1 MIDYGFMKEL
11 DSSFDEVLAR
21 VTQALQREEFSVLT
35 RIDVHEKFREKLG
48 IGFPRYTILGACN
61 PVFAHAAIVAEE
73 NIGLMLPCN
82 VLVYEKGKKTVLTV
96 IKPTAAM
103 KMIPNGDLEEI
114 AGAVETRLK
123 SVFDSV

>member
-1 MIDYGFMKEL
+1 
-11 DSSFDEVLAR
+11 
-21 VTQALQREEFSVLT
+21 
-35 RIDVHEKFREKLG
+35 
-48 IGFPRYTILGACN
+48 
-61 PVFAHAAIVAEE
+61 
-73 NIGLMLPCN
+73 MLPCN

-96 IKPTAAM
+96 IKPMAAM